1 MSGAP
6 GFAAFASQRVLVV
19 GGSSGI
25 GLATARLAATHG
37 AKVSVAGRNPDR
49 AAEAAA
55 SIGAD
60 TEYAAFDMIDE
71 AAVEVFFAERSPFDH
86 IVVTAAAIRS
96 APVRELPLD
105 TARATFASKFWGPY
119 LVARFARLTD
129 AGSLTLVSGA
139 AARRPRAGRAPV
151 AAASAAIEALTRV
164 LAAEFAPVRVNCV
177 APGLVDTP
185 MLRAARGANAPA
197 PQVPMAR
204 VARPEE
210 IAFQILACAANPY
223 MTGSI
228 VDVDGGLATT
238 G

>member
-1 MSGAP
+1 VTAP
-6 GFAAFASQRVLVV
+6 DLTSLAERRMLVV

-25 GLATARLAATHG
+25 GLATAGLAAARG
-37 AKVSVAGRNPDR
+37 AVVAVAGRNAER

-55 SIGAD
+55 NMGNGA
-60 TEYAAFDMIDE
+60 TSAAFDMTDE
-71 AAVEVFFAERSPFDH
+71 QAVAGFFAVSASFDH
-86 IVVTAAAIRS
+86 IVVAAAEIRS
-96 APVRELPLD
+96 GPVRDLAID

-129 AGSLTLVSGA
+129 DGSLTLVSGA

-151 AAASAAIEALTRV
+151 AAACAAIEALTKV
-164 LAAEFAPVRVNCV
+164 LAAELSPVRVNCV
-177 APGLVDTP
+177 APGMVDTP
-185 MLRAARGANAPA
+185 MLRAARVPGASFAGQPVPRPA
-197 PQVPMAR
+197 V
-204 VARPEE
+204 PEE

-228 VDVDGGLATT
+228 IDVDGGLAL